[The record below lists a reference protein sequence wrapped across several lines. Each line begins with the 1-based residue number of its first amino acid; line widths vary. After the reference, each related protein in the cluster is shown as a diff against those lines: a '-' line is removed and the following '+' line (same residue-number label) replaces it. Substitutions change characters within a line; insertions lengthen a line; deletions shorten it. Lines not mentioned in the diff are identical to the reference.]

1 MTDSFVTQ
9 CPHCQT
15 SFRVTHHQLSVARGV
30 VRCGHCLQV
39 FNAAKQLLEQNRANA
54 PAVAA
59 PVPAVPAE
67 PLIEQAPPP
76 EPAVE
81 VRNDRP
87 DDAWALTAQAL
98 DELDLDKELERLE
111 RRGQPAT
118 TRPANLDG
126 GLQARRDEL
135 HPDEHADD
143 LFGTATDEPF
153 EPQQPAEAAPVLLEP
168 EPLALDLEP
177 APGERTEPTLG
188 SNLDLEIDDEPP
200 VHRAPEIDEQPAF
213 SEPLGASDDEIPEKG
228 LSARDDE
235 PLALHLSARDDEP
248 DDPLPGGRLEPGLA
262 SKPERP
268 VRKEPLVDVV
278 DDPLQLGWEKPAPN
292 WGKRLLWGFL
302 TLLAAGLLAFQYVWF
317 HFDEMA
323 RQDQYRPIFQQI
335 CPMVGCQVPTR
346 VDIARIKSS
355 NLVVRSHPDFKGALI
370 VDAIIYNRAPFSQP
384 FPLLELR
391 FADLNGQL
399 IASRRFK
406 PSEYLSGELAGRGE
420 MPSQTPIHI
429 ALDILDPGP
438 KAVNYSLSFR
448 SPE

>member
-39 FNAAKQLLEQNRANA
+39 FNAAKQLLEQNRATAGVA
-54 PAVAA
+54 PEVPLPAVVEPVAA
-59 PVPAVPAE
+59 PE
-67 PLIEQAPPP
+67 PVASEPPP
-76 EPAVE
+76 VE
-81 VRNDRP
+81 KED
-87 DDAWALTAQAL
+87 WAITAQAL
-98 DELDLDKELERLE
+98 DELDLDQELARLE
-111 RRGQPAT
+111 RRGEPAEPGPDT
-118 TRPANLDG
+118 KAG
-126 GLQARRDEL
+126 ALQARRDE
-135 HPDEHADD
+135 PATDEHDD
-143 LFGTATDEPF
+143 ELFGTATDDRH
-153 EPQQPAEAAPVLLEP
+153 
-168 EPLALDLEP
+168 EPLAAHDP
-177 APGERTEPTLG
+177 APMLLDEQPLEREPGDRTEPTLG
-188 SNLDLEIDDEPP
+188 GNLDLDLDDEPP
-200 VHRAPEIDEQPAF
+200 AQRADEPEPTQRLDEH
-213 SEPLGASDDEIPEKG
+213 DDDVIHEKG
-228 LSARDDE
+228 LSARDDDTD
-235 PLALHLSARDDEP
+235 LHLSARDDDPLE
-248 DDPLPGGRLEPGLA
+248 PLPGERLEPGFTA
-262 SKPERP
+262 KPERP
-268 VRKEPLVDVV
+268 SRKEPLVDVV
-278 DDPLQLGWEKPAPN
+278 DDPLQLGWEKPRPN
-292 WGKRLLWGFL
+292 WGKRLLWSFL

-317 HFDEMA
+317 HFDELA
-323 RQDQYRPIFQQI
+323 RQDQYRPTFQQL
-335 CPMVGCQVPTR
+335 CPMLGCQVPTR
-346 VDIARIKSS
+346 VDIGRIKSS

-370 VDAIIYNRAPFSQP
+370 VDAIIYNRAPFAQP